1 MLLQAPA
8 SLIATSTAIVLSV
21 RALGGSVGTAVV
33 NAIINSKV
41 NASLGAN
48 IAHDT
53 IPLGLNP
60 QLLGPVIGAATGD
73 TELIAAIEHGAIP
86 GITPQILGAAFNAA
100 HQTFSDAMKTAW
112 IFITAVTA
120 VALLSILL
128 LKRNRH
134 QLDYI
139 IDAPLE
145 HVHHRHAH
153 QESEA

>member
-1 MLLQAPA
+1 ML
-8 SLIATSTAIVLSV
+8 SI

-33 NAIINSKV
+33 NTIINSKV
-41 NASLGAN
+41 NANLGSS

-73 TELIAAIEHGAIP
+73 TKLIDAIQHGAIP

-100 HQTFSDAMKTAW
+100 HQTFSDATKTAW

-120 VALLSILL
+120 VALLSILV

-145 HVHHRHAH
+145 HVHHRHAREH
-153 QESEA
+153 SHA